1 MTPKSNIEAKVLPS
15 SIKTPQP
22 LSKVFKGFNPRLAK
36 RPAALFRPIPLGIET
51 LDKAFSGG
59 VHPTD
64 LTIIAGRQNVGKTIF
79 ITQIASSIARWAAEH
94 NYPIVS
100 WVCCYEHD
108 EWELFTRLLCMESS
122 QVDPDNPISY
132 KMIIDAIVKVKED
145 KENQED
151 IITRLFEELPPSATK
166 AMSEISTYFDHL
178 IFYYGQR
185 NILSVENIQTIIREY
200 EKENRQVLIP
210 IIDYLQTIPPEIR
223 MIQHAYNP
231 MSGNLIIKRNL
242 EALKNMCIELQIP
255 ALVVAAVDNEALS
268 RPGPVHIEDVA
279 GPEETSYTVDSGII
293 LNYDVVKGASISN
306 AENRKASIRISV
318 EKNRRGPVP
327 LEWRHKFEGG
337 AFHIDPKGEEIAFE
351 ESYQKD
357 RVNIIDDRVDAPS
370 PDMRPEELL
379 PSANNKFNK

>member
-1 MTPKSNIEAKVLPS
+1 VTPKNNTEAKVLPS

-22 LSKVFKGFNPRLAK
+22 LSTVSKGFAARLAK

-79 ITQIASSIARWAAEH
+79 ITQIASNIARWAAEH
-94 NYPIVS
+94 QYPIVS

-108 EWELFTRLLCMESS
+108 EWELFTRLLCMESWR
-122 QVDPDNPISY
+122 VDPANPISY
-132 KMIIDAIVKVKED
+132 KMIVDAIVKVKE
-145 KENQED
+145 KEKTQED
-151 IITRLFEELPPSATK
+151 IITHLFEELPSSATE
-166 AMSEISTYFDHL
+166 AMSKISKYFDHL
-178 IFYYGQR
+178 ILYYGQR
-185 NILSVENIQTIIREY
+185 HILSVENMQTIISEY

-223 MIQHAYNP
+223 MVQHAYDP
-231 MSGNLIIKRNL
+231 MSGHLIIKRNL

-255 ALVVAAVDNEALS
+255 ALAVAAVDNEALS
-268 RPGPVHIEDVA
+268 RPGPVHIENVA

-293 LNYDVVKGASISN
+293 LNYDVVRGASISN
-306 AENRKASIRISV
+306 ADNRKASIRISV

-337 AFHIDPKGEEIAFE
+337 AFYIDPKGEEIEFE
-351 ESYQKD
+351 DSYQKD
-357 RVNIIDDRVDAPS
+357 RVNIVDERGDAQS
-370 PDMRPEELL
+370 PDRCTEE
-379 PSANNKFNK
+379 

>member
-1 MTPKSNIEAKVLPS
+1 MTPKNNTEAKVLPS

-22 LSKVFKGFNPRLAK
+22 LSTVSRGFNARLAK

-79 ITQIASSIARWAAEH
+79 ITQIASSIARWAAEY

-122 QVDPDNPISY
+122 RVDPDNPISY

-145 KENQED
+145 KENQAD

-185 NILSVENIQTIIREY
+185 HILSVENIQTIIREY
-200 EKENRQVLIP
+200 EKENHQVLIP

-293 LNYDVVKGASISN
+293 LNYDVVKGTSISN

-327 LEWRHKFEGG
+327 LEWRHQFEGG
-337 AFHIDPKGEEIAFE
+337 AFHIDPKGEEIKFE
-351 ESYQKD
+351 DSYQKD
-357 RVNIIDDRVDAPS
+357 RAHIIDDRDNAQS
-370 PDMRPEELL
+370 PGMRPEE
-379 PSANNKFNK
+379 

>member
-1 MTPKSNIEAKVLPS
+1 MTPKGQTETKVLPS

-22 LSKVFKGFNPRLAK
+22 LSTVFKGFNTRLAN

-79 ITQIASSIARWAAEH
+79 ITQIASNIARWAAEH
-94 NYPIVS
+94 QYPIVP
-100 WVCCYEHD
+100 WICCYEHD
-108 EWELFTRLLCMESS
+108 EWELFTRLLCMESWR
-122 QVDPDNPISY
+122 VDPANPVSY
-132 KMIIDAIVKVKED
+132 KTIIDAIVKVKE
-145 KENQED
+145 KEENQED
-151 IITRLFEELPPSATK
+151 IITHLFEELPSSATE
-166 AMSEISTYFDHL
+166 AMTEISKYFDHL
-178 IFYYGQR
+178 ILYYGQR
-185 NILSVENIQTIIREY
+185 HILSVENIQTIIRAY
-200 EKENRQVLIP
+200 EKEHHQVLIP
-210 IIDYLQTIPPEIR
+210 IMDYLQTIPPEIR
-223 MIQHAYNP
+223 MIQHAYDP
-231 MSGNLIIKRNL
+231 LSGHLIIKRNL

-337 AFHIDPKGEEIAFE
+337 AFYIDPKGEGIAFE
-351 ESYQKD
+351 DSYQKD

>member
-1 MTPKSNIEAKVLPS
+1 VTPKGQTETKVLPS
-15 SIKTPQP
+15 SINTPQP
-22 LSKVFKGFNPRLAK
+22 LSKVFKGFTARLAN

-64 LTIIAGRQNVGKTIF
+64 LTLIAGRQNVGKTIF
-79 ITQIASSIARWAAEH
+79 ITQIASNIARWAAEH
-94 NYPIVS
+94 QYPIVP
-100 WVCCYEHD
+100 WICCYEHD
-108 EWELFTRLLCMESS
+108 EWELFTRLLCMESWR
-122 QVDPDNPISY
+122 VDPANPISY
-132 KMIIDAIVKVKED
+132 KTIIDAIVKVKE
-145 KENQED
+145 KEENQED
-151 IITRLFEELPPSATK
+151 IITHLFEELPSSATE
-166 AMSEISTYFDHL
+166 AMTAISKYFDHL
-178 IFYYGQR
+178 ILYYGQR

-200 EKENRQVLIP
+200 EKEHHQVLIP
-210 IIDYLQTIPPEIR
+210 IMDYLQTIPPEIR
-223 MIQHAYNP
+223 MIQHAYDP
-231 MSGNLIIKRNL
+231 MSGHLIIKRNL

-337 AFHIDPKGEEIAFE
+337 AFYIDPKGEGIAFE
-351 ESYQKD
+351 DSYQKD

-370 PDMRPEELL
+370 LDMHPEE
-379 PSANNKFNK
+379 

>member
-1 MTPKSNIEAKVLPS
+1 MTPKSKTETKVLPS
-15 SIKTPQP
+15 SINTPQP
-22 LSKVFKGFNPRLAK
+22 LSKVFKGFNTRLTN

-59 VHPTD
+59 IHPTD

-79 ITQIASSIARWAAEH
+79 ITQIASNIARWAAEH
-94 NYPIVS
+94 QYPIVS

-108 EWELFTRLLCMESS
+108 EWELFTRLLCMESWR
-122 QVDPDNPISY
+122 VDPANPISY
-132 KMIIDAIVKVKED
+132 KKIIDAIVKVKEEG
-145 KENQED
+145 KTQED
-151 IITRLFEELPPSATK
+151 IITHLFETLPSSATE
-166 AMSEISTYFDHL
+166 AMTEISKYFDHL
-178 IFYYGQR
+178 ILYYGQR

-200 EKENRQVLIP
+200 EREHHQVLIP
-210 IIDYLQTIPPEIR
+210 IMDYLQTIPPEIR
-223 MIQHAYNP
+223 MIQHAYDP
-231 MSGNLIIKRNL
+231 MSGHLIIKRNL

-255 ALVVAAVDNEALS
+255 ALVVAAIDNEALT

-337 AFHIDPKGEEIAFE
+337 AFYIDPKGEEIAFGD
-351 ESYQKD
+351 SYQKD
-357 RVNIIDDRVDAPS
+357 RVNIVDEREDAQS
-370 PDMRPEELL
+370 PDRCPEE
-379 PSANNKFNK
+379 

>member
-1 MTPKSNIEAKVLPS
+1 MTPKSKTETKVLPS
-15 SIKTPQP
+15 SINTPQP
-22 LSKVFKGFNPRLAK
+22 LSKVFKGFNTRLTN

-59 VHPTD
+59 IHPTD

-79 ITQIASSIARWAAEH
+79 ITQIASNIARWAAEH
-94 NYPIVS
+94 QYPIVP
-100 WVCCYEHD
+100 WICCYEHD
-108 EWELFTRLLCMESS
+108 EWELFTRLLCMESWR
-122 QVDPDNPISY
+122 VDPANPVSY
-132 KMIIDAIVKVKED
+132 KTIIDAIVKVKE
-145 KENQED
+145 KEENQED
-151 IITRLFEELPPSATK
+151 IITHLFEELPSSATE
-166 AMSEISTYFDHL
+166 AMTEISKYFDHL
-178 IFYYGQR
+178 ILYYGQR

-200 EKENRQVLIP
+200 EREHHQVLIP
-210 IIDYLQTIPPEIR
+210 IMDYLQTIPPEIR
-223 MIQHAYNP
+223 MIQHAYDP
-231 MSGNLIIKRNL
+231 MSGHLIIKRNL

-255 ALVVAAVDNEALS
+255 ALVVAAIDNEALT

-337 AFHIDPKGEEIAFE
+337 AFYIDPKGEEIAFGD
-351 ESYQKD
+351 SYQKD
-357 RVNIIDDRVDAPS
+357 RVNIVDEREDAQS
-370 PDMRPEELL
+370 PDRCPEE
-379 PSANNKFNK
+379 

>member
-1 MTPKSNIEAKVLPS
+1 MTPKSKTETKVLPS
-15 SIKTPQP
+15 SINTPQP
-22 LSKVFKGFNPRLAK
+22 LSKVFKGFNTRLTN

-59 VHPTD
+59 IHPTD

-79 ITQIASSIARWAAEH
+79 ITQIASYIARWAAEH
-94 NYPIVS
+94 NYPIAS

-108 EWELFTRLLCMESS
+108 EWELFTRLLCMESWR
-122 QVDPDNPISY
+122 VDPANPISY
-132 KMIIDAIVKVKED
+132 KKIIDAIVKVKEEG
-145 KENQED
+145 KTQED
-151 IITRLFEELPPSATK
+151 IITHLFETLPSSATE
-166 AMSEISTYFDHL
+166 AMTEISKYFDHL
-178 IFYYGQR
+178 ILYYGQR

-200 EKENRQVLIP
+200 EREHHQVLIP
-210 IIDYLQTIPPEIR
+210 IMDYLQTIPPEIR
-223 MIQHAYNP
+223 MIQHAYDP
-231 MSGNLIIKRNL
+231 MSGHLIIKRNL

-255 ALVVAAVDNEALS
+255 ALVVAAIDNEALT

-337 AFHIDPKGEEIAFE
+337 AFYIDPKGEEIAFGD
-351 ESYQKD
+351 SYQKD
-357 RVNIIDDRVDAPS
+357 RVNIVDEREDAQS
-370 PDMRPEELL
+370 PDRCPEE
-379 PSANNKFNK
+379 

>member
-1 MTPKSNIEAKVLPS
+1 
-15 SIKTPQP
+15 
-22 LSKVFKGFNPRLAK
+22 
-36 RPAALFRPIPLGIET
+36 LGIET

-59 VHPTD
+59 IHPTD

-79 ITQIASSIARWAAEH
+79 ITQIASNVARWAAEH
-94 NYPIVS
+94 QYPIVP

-108 EWELFTRLLCMESS
+108 EWELFTRLLCMESWR
-122 QVDPDNPISY
+122 VDPANPISY
-132 KMIIDAIVKVKED
+132 KKIIDAIVKVKEEG
-145 KENQED
+145 KTQED
-151 IITRLFEELPPSATK
+151 IITHLFETLPSSATE
-166 AMSEISTYFDHL
+166 AMTEISKYFDHL
-178 IFYYGQR
+178 ILYYGQR
-185 NILSVENIQTIIREY
+185 NILSVEHIQTIIREY
-200 EKENRQVLIP
+200 EKENHQVLIP
-210 IIDYLQTIPPEIR
+210 IMDYLQTIPPEIR
-223 MIQHAYNP
+223 MIQHAYDP
-231 MSGNLIIKRNL
+231 MSGHLIIKRNL

-337 AFHIDPKGEEIAFE
+337 AFYIDPKGEEIAFE
-351 ESYQKD
+351 DSCQKD
-357 RVNIIDDRVDAPS
+357 RVNIVDERE
-370 PDMRPEELL
+370 DI
-379 PSANNKFNK
+379 